1 MVIIEINSQLNKLR
15 DILKINVCNKIK
27 LKAETKT
34 REYEL
39 VNPKCFVFAPREM
52 RLENINYPFISIE
65 FDEITDNREEEIYS
79 IQLYVFVFDNGINV
93 LNNNGLRSYYPN
105 KGDGYVTLFNF
116 VTKIR
121 RELIINRDVG
131 KLIKPDMT
139 IKLIEGVEPPYY
151 GAVILFK
158 MSGLAYP
165 QPTDKEIQDFLDL

>member
-1 MVIIEINSQLNKLR
+1 MEINSQLNKLK
-15 DILKINVCNKIK
+15 DFLEDKVCSKVK

-79 IQLYVFVFDNGINV
+79 IQLYVFVFDNGVNV
-93 LNNNGLRSYYPN
+93 LNNNGARSYYPT
-105 KGDGYVTLFNF
+105 KGQGYVTLFNLIS
-116 VTKIR
+116 KIR
-121 RELIINRDVG
+121 RELILDRSIG
-131 KLIKPDMT
+131 KLIKSDMT

>member
-1 MVIIEINSQLNKLR
+1 MEINSQLNKLK
-15 DILKINVCNKIK
+15 DFLEDKVCSKVK

-52 RLENINYPFISIE
+52 RLENYPFISIE

-93 LNNNGLRSYYPN
+93 LHNNGLRSYYPN

-139 IKLIEGVEPPYY
+139 IKLIEGV
-151 GAVILFK
+151 AVILFK

>member
-1 MVIIEINSQLNKLR
+1 MIIIEINSQLNKLR
-15 DILKINVCNKIK
+15 YILQTNVCDKIK

-52 RLENINYPFISIE
+52 KMDNINYPFISIE
-65 FDEITDNREEEIYS
+65 FDEITDNRQEEIYS
-79 IQLYVFVFDNGINV
+79 IQLYIFVFDNGINI
-93 LNNNGLRSYYPN
+93 LNKDGSRSYYPN

-121 RELIINRDVG
+121 HELMINRDVG
-131 KLIKPDMT
+131 KLIRPDMT
-139 IKLIEGVEPPYY
+139 IKLIDGVEPPYY

-158 MSGLAYP
+158 MGGFSYP
-165 QPTDKEIQDFLDL
+165 KPIDDNIKDLLNL